1 MLWRGLGAVVGLA
14 LGLGAV
20 LALREATLSTHQAV
34 PPDSSVE
41 FVVHSRVNR
50 GERSSLDTMTESLVR
65 LCELEVAP
73 EIDGPVEDLGDDRFR
88 FVLRPALDDTD
99 RTQFRGCVE
108 DWKIDNLLVDVESM
122 VETPPDD

>member
-1 MLWRGLGAVVGLA
+1 MLLRGLGAVVGVA

-20 LALREATLSTHQAV
+20 LALREATLSTHEPV

-41 FVVHSRVNR
+41 LVVHSRVNR
-50 GERSSLDTMTESLVR
+50 GERSSLGTMTESLVR
-65 LCELEVAP
+65 LCVLEVAP

-122 VETPPDD
+122 VQTPPAD